1 MLSRFLPRGLY
12 KTYSPHTAK
21 KRRSFS
27 LRSRFALLRPLRC
40 VGRLL
45 LLCFRPC
52 RDARTKTLCILRFL
66 YHRNIY
72 LRRSGL
78 QYHKKPVPTS
88 KSFRLRFR
96 GSLCHDGEASF
107 PCRQSISR
115 HRNRHRPCRIL
126 SLKNRQILC
135 RSGSPD
141 NSRKCGI
148 SRIQTRSRVSSPT
161 L

>member
-21 KRRSFS
+21 KGMSFS
-27 LRSRFALLRPLRC
+27 PRQRFALLRPLRC
-40 VGRLL
+40 VGRLPL
-45 LLCFRPC
+45 HGFRPC
-52 RDARTKTLCILRFL
+52 RAVRTEMRCIPRFL
-66 YHRNIY
+66 YRRNTY
-72 LRRSGL
+72 LRRSGR
-78 QYHKKPVPTS
+78 QYHKQPVPTS

-96 GSLCHDGEASF
+96 GSLCPDGEVSF

-126 SLKNRQILC
+126 SLKIRQILC

-141 NSRKCGI
+141 TSRKCDI
-148 SRIQTRSRVSSPT
+148 FRIQNRFRVSSPT